1 MVHQLPIGAKDL
13 LPLDVAQ
20 KRWIESRLQNVF
32 QAWGYQRIITP
43 TLERLET
50 LTAGGVQPESVIQL
64 YGSGMDVLG
73 LRPELTASIARAY
86 AARLSRDVSK
96 CPQRLYYSANV
107 FRRKSE
113 SGSPQLAGLQEDNQ
127 AGVEL
132 LGGSGLMADGEILLL
147 LAECLKQVELEHWQ
161 VILGD
166 AGLTGT
172 LIDTF
177 PQQYREIIRNCL
189 AHLDRIQL
197 ENLDIPDWVKE
208 RALQLIDLRG
218 HPQAVLAKLSAFA
231 WASELSHAINHVKA
245 LIELL
250 ETAGFTNAIVLDL
263 SLIQTFD
270 YYTGLVFEV
279 VSDNH
284 VIAQG
289 GRYDRLLGIYHPQG
303 IEYPSIGF
311 CLNMEDLH
319 QVLQTTLPQTIQ
331 TTNYLVVACDPQ
343 VAPVA
348 FVEAAKLRAKED
360 APSVEL
366 ELAFRSEQLVR
377 DGARSRGIKQIVW
390 VRDQGEIVIETLA

>member
-32 QAWGYQRIITP
+32 QSWGYQRIITP

-50 LTAGGVQPESVIQL
+50 LTAGGTVQPESVIQL

-86 AARLSRDVSK
+86 AARLSREVTN

-113 SGSPQLAGLQEDNQ
+113 SGSPLLASLQEYYQ
-127 AGVEL
+127 SGVEL
-132 LGGSGLMADGEILLL
+132 LGGAGLLADGEILLL
-147 LAECLKQVELEHWQ
+147 LAECLKQVELTNWQ

-172 LIDTF
+172 LIETF
-177 PQQYREIIRNCL
+177 PSQYREKIRHCL

-197 ENLDIPDWVKE
+197 ENLEIPDAVKE

-218 HPQAVLAKLSAFA
+218 RPQAVLARLSTFA
-231 WASELSHAINHVKA
+231 WASELSNAINHVKS
-245 LIELL
+245 LVDLL
-250 ETAGFTNAIVLDL
+250 ESAGFANALVLDL
-263 SLIQTFD
+263 SLVQTFD
-270 YYTGLVFEV
+270 YYTGIVFEV
-279 VSDNH
+279 VCENH

-289 GRYDRLLGIYHPQG
+289 GRYDRLLGVYHPQG
-303 IEYPSIGF
+303 ITYPSIGF
-311 CLNMEDLH
+311 CLNLEDLH
-319 QVLQTTLPQTIQ
+319 QVLLTTLPQSTQ
-331 TTNYLVVACDPQ
+331 TTDYLVVPCTPQ
-343 VAPVA
+343 ATHLA
-348 FVEAAKLRAKED
+348 FVHADQLRTSAER
-360 APSVEL
+360 PSVEL
-366 ELAFRSEQLVR
+366 ELAFRSEQLIR
-377 DGARSRGIKQIVW
+377 DYARSRGIKQIAW
-390 VRDQGEIVIETLA
+390 VRDGEAIALEKL